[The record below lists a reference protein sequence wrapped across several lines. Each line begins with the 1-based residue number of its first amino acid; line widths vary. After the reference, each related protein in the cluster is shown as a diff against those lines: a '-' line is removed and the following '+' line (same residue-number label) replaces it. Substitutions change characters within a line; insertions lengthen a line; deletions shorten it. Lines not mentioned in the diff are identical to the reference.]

1 MTYIFK
7 GDDGDRSYRNNKNI
21 ERTLRILDGVSRKI
35 VLFVYFLSAITAFY
49 QDQYV
54 YLFVSIV
61 LIMNYPMQQEE

>member
-35 VLFVYFLSAITAFY
+35 VLFVYFLSVITAFY